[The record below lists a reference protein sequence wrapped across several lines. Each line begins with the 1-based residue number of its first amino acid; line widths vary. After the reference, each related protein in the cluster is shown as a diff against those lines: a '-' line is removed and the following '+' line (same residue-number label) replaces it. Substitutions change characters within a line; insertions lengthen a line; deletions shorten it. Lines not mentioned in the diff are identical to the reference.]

1 MAFID
6 WKQDYSVGNVEIDAQ
21 HQKLVAMINDL
32 HEAMT
37 QGKASKMVEEI
48 VLKMIDYSKVHFAT
62 EEKMMQNYKYSGLTE
77 HIKEHQAFIAK
88 THEYEDQIEKGSFSV
103 SISIATFLKDWLTNH
118 ILKVDKAY
126 TVLFSK

>member
-6 WKQDYSVGNVEIDAQ
+6 WKQEFSVGNAEIDAQ

-32 HEAMT
+32 HTAMT

-48 VLKMIDYSKVHFAT
+48 VIKMVDYSKVHFAA
-62 EEKMMQNYKYSGLTE
+62 EEKMMQNYKYSGLAD

-88 THEYEDQIEKGSFSV
+88 AHEYEDKIKKGSFSV

-126 TVLFSK
+126 SVLFSK